1 MESVWSAGIKEPDRK
16 PRPSLKGNIKTDVL
30 VIGGGMAG
38 ILTAYRL
45 GQAGVNCVVAEG
57 RTVGDGVT
65 KNTTAKVTAQHG
77 LIYGDI
83 IRRRGL
89 DMAKAYLKAN
99 QQAVAD
105 FRNLSKK
112 YPCDFEE
119 KTAYVYSRDR
129 RDKLEQ
135 EARAYENL
143 GLSAV
148 LREKV
153 PVPVETVGAL
163 GMAHQGQIHPLKLI
177 FALAE
182 NMDIYE
188 NTFVRKVEDGVA
200 KTDNGEIHAGH
211 IVLATH
217 YPLIN
222 IPGLYFMK
230 LYQHRSYVIALEGAQ
245 AIDGM
250 YVDAQ
255 QDGYSFRTYQDLL
268 FVGGGSHKTGKQ
280 GGGFTELRNLAKG
293 AWPDAVERFSWAT
306 QDCMSLDSIPYI
318 GRHREKTKH
327 LYVATGMSKWGMT
340 GSMVASRL
348 LRDLIVHGKS
358 ELEALYSPRR
368 PMVGLQLASN
378 LCSAAAGLLSVGG
391 PRCTHMGCK
400 LHKNCVEGTWD
411 CACHGSRFDEAGN
424 VIDNPAKRRAHL

>member
-1 MESVWSAGIKEPDRK
+1 MESVWSAGIKKADRK

-45 GQAGVNCVVAEG
+45 GQAGVNCVVVEG
-57 RTVGDGVT
+57 RTVGDGIT

-89 DMAKAYLKAN
+89 EMAKAYLKAN

-105 FRNLSKK
+105 FRNLSKQ

-135 EARAYENL
+135 EARAYEKM
-143 GLSAV
+143 GLAADW
-148 LREKV
+148 REKV
-153 PVPVETVGAL
+153 PVPVETAGTL

-177 FALAE
+177 FVLAE
-182 NMDIYE
+182 NINIYE
-188 NTFVRKVEDGVA
+188 NTFVRKIENGVA
-200 KTDNGEIHAGH
+200 ETDNGEIHAEH

-217 YPLIN
+217 YPMVN
-222 IPGLYFMK
+222 VPGLYFMK

-280 GGGFTELRNLAKG
+280 GGDLQSCETLRKG
-293 AWPDAVERFSWAT
+293 VAGRGRAFFLGDPGLYEFGQYSLYRTASGKNKASVRCHRDEQMGHDRLYGGESSFERFNYTWEKRIGSFIFATPADGRTAAGSQSLFCRSGTAQCWRAAVHTSGVQAT
-306 QDCMSLDSIPYI
+306 QKLCGGHMGLCMS
-318 GRHREKTKH
+318 
-327 LYVATGMSKWGMT
+327 
-340 GSMVASRL
+340 RL
-348 LRDLIVHGKS
+348 PL
-358 ELEALYSPRR
+358 
-368 PMVGLQLASN
+368 
-378 LCSAAAGLLSVGG
+378 
-391 PRCTHMGCK
+391 
-400 LHKNCVEGTWD
+400 
-411 CACHGSRFDEAGN
+411 
-424 VIDNPAKRRAHL
+424 